1 MPKVALTAEQREKN
15 RYDARARRLADGLA
29 VFKCRNHLTNRNIG
43 RTLGIRDETVARLLD
58 GDRTVRLSMEV
69 LFKLEEIAKLREEEP
84 A

>member
-15 RYDARARRLADGLA
+15 RYDAR
-29 VFKCRNHLTNRNIG
+29 
-43 RTLGIRDETVARLLD
+43 ARLLD